1 VALVFW
7 FGFNRQFLMAFKFFL
22 LAGEASGDM
31 HGANLAKAL
40 KEAKPDITIHGWEAK
55 MQSGR
60 RCITQNIKR
69 PFLYGLCRSS

>member
-40 KEAKPDITIHGWEAK
+40 KEAKPDITIHGWGGLKCNPQA
-55 MQSGR
+55 
-60 RCITQNIKR
+60 
-69 PFLYGLCRSS
+69 LYYTEH